1 MSKTEL
7 IHKAVKTLEKLPA
20 DKISEVNDFA
30 EYILKKFEEDAL
42 QKGIQQ
48 LVAESSSFQFL
59 AKEEEAVYTA
69 KDLKEKY
76 K

>member
-7 IHKAVKTLEKLPA
+7 IHKAVNTLEKLPS

-30 EYILKKFEEDAL
+30 EYILKKFEEETL

-48 LVAESSSFQFL
+48 LVTESSSFRFL
-59 AKEEEAVYTA
+59 ANEEEAVYTA